1 APPTPERPPK
11 LWTGTIKAPPKGEF
25 TGLTLSSDGHS
36 LVTTSEE
43 KVALWDLRTGKLVRE
58 RSGKEAAPDSPV
70 FVSQDKEIA
79 FEHDLAVHVVDRE
92 TLKIRTSLEK
102 VGVGGISS
110 LMASRDGAHLAGWRG
125 DPGGLGR
132 RPEEGAVA
140 QGIRRETLLD
150 LQGRILPGRQG
161 AGARR
166 LLGEGLGAPARRQD
180 GAPAEASRR

>member
-25 TGLTLSSDGHS
+25 TGLTLSSDGQS

-110 LMASRDGAHLAGWRG
+110 LTASRDGAHLAGWRG
-125 DPGGLGR
+125 ETLAVWD
-132 RPEEGAVA
+132 VA
-140 QGIRRETLLD
+140 QRKALWHKEFGEKRFSISEVAFSPDGKVLALGVLSARDSVRLLD
-150 LQGRILPGRQG
+150 ARTG
-161 AGARR
+161 A
-166 LLGEGLGAPARRQD
+166 
-180 GAPAEASRR
+180 S